1 MLNDPPLIRS
11 GNPFFS
17 FSILPTPSR
26 SRDIPELKCDVSQR
40 IMKLKIVSAKQVVRV
55 AADGRKFLRGDQMR
69 ELNVLEMKD
78 QEGFSIVVNE

>member
-1 MLNDPPLIRS
+1 
-11 GNPFFS
+11 
-17 FSILPTPSR
+17 
-26 SRDIPELKCDVSQR
+26 
-40 IMKLKIVSAKQVVRV
+40 MKLKIVSAKQVVRV